1 MVKTK
6 LNPPRM
12 TVEVVYRNGQVDSS
26 LMFARDARRQFED
39 IVSSCLCYHSTFVRE
54 IRLLDSANRVY
65 KSYTQHY

>member
-1 MVKTK
+1 MVKSK

-12 TVEVVYRNGQVDSS
+12 TIEVIYKDGLCDSS
-26 LMFARDARRQFED
+26 TLFARDARRQFED